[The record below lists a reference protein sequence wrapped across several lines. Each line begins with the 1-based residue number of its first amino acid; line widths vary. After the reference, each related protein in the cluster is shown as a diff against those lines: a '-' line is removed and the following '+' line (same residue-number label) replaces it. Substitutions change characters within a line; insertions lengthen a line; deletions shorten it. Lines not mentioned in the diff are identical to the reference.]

1 MDPHSHARYP
11 SDTATFPRKAPI
23 NTYEDS
29 APMRKY
35 DVFYIDREGR
45 LQQTRRVARAIAA
58 YEQAFCVLKEG
69 TLLSTRD
76 GFVAIED
83 VLPGDVI
90 KLGDGSYDT
99 VQWRG
104 SIVIAPDD
112 IDGRQAHASFTRF
125 TTDAMGFNR
134 PSPDLVL
141 GYGARILHR
150 AGGIRRVSGSD
161 AGFFPV
167 ADFVDGDTVLPLRP
181 VTSFTV
187 FQIGF
192 AGQRSYVANG
202 LEVESLHPGTAF
214 DLGLRGSALR
224 SYLSLFPHKRS
235 FEDFGLLG
243 VPRLRLRDL
252 ELLD

>member
-1 MDPHSHARYP
+1 MDPLLRARQ
-11 SDTATFPRKAPI
+11 FPQPEFMSGQTGPADFA
-23 NTYEDS
+23 NE

-35 DVFYIDREGR
+35 SISYIDREGHLR
-45 LQQTRRVARAIAA
+45 QTSRVALATAT
-58 YEQAFCVLKEG
+58 YEKAFCVLKEG
-69 TLLSTRD
+69 TLLTTRN
-76 GFVAIED
+76 GFTTIED
-83 VLPGDVI
+83 VLPGDEV

-99 VQWRG
+99 VEWCG
-104 SIVIAPDD
+104 NITIMPDECSTSK
-112 IDGRQAHASFTRF
+112 AAFTRF
-125 TTDAMGFNR
+125 TTDAMGYNR

-150 AGGIRRVSGSD
+150 AGGIRRVSGGD

-167 ADFVDGDTVLPLRP
+167 ADFVDGDTVLSLNPMTEFN
-181 VTSFTV
+181 VY
-187 FQIGF
+187 QIGF

-214 DLGLRGSALR
+214 DLGLRGTTLR

-235 FEDFGLLG
+235 FEDFGMVE